1 MSNVECPTRHLTFDI
16 WHLPSKMKVAI
27 YGQYYQNSTEPIIR
41 DIFVFF
47 NNNGVEMV
55 IEANFLKML
64 YEKQLVKKEYK
75 TFDSYKQ
82 LDSSFDMMISI
93 GGDGTILRAA
103 TLVRDSGIPIL
114 GINAGRLGFLASVQK
129 DNIDPFLQFVIDRN
143 YTVSKRTLLS
153 LECDPP
159 NEQILDI
166 NFAMNEITVSR
177 KDTTSMITI
186 DTFLNAEFLNSYW
199 ADGLIIATPTGSTG
213 YSMSCGGPILTPD
226 VKSLVITP
234 IAPHNLTARPLVIPD
249 ETEIRLKVSGREEQ
263 YLVSLDSRIASI
275 RNESTLTIRKTP
287 FQINMVEI
295 PHETFLKTL
304 RNKLLWGED
313 KRN

>member
-1 MSNVECPTRHLTFDI
+1 
-16 WHLPSKMKVAI
+16 MKVAI

-47 NNNGVEMV
+47 NENSVEMV
-55 IEANFLKML
+55 IEAEFLKIL
-64 YEKQLVKKEYK
+64 YEKQLIKKSYK
-75 TFDSYKQ
+75 TFSSHVE

-114 GINAGRLGFLASVQK
+114 GINAGRLGFLAMVQK
-129 DNIDPFLQFVIDRN
+129 DNISAFLNFVIKKE
-143 YTVSKRTLLS
+143 YTISPRTLLS
-153 LECDPP
+153 VTSDPV
-159 NEQILDI
+159 NSDISSI
-166 NFAMNEITVSR
+166 NFAMNEISVSR

-186 DTFLNAEFLNSYW
+186 ETYLDGEFLNSYW

-213 YSMSCGGPILTPD
+213 YSMSCGGPILTPH

-234 IAPHNLTARPLVIPD
+234 IAPHNLNARPLVIPD
-249 ETEIRLKVSGREEQ
+249 ETEIKLKVSGREEQ
-263 YLVSLDSRIASI
+263 YLVSLDSRIASVK
-275 RNESTLTIRKTP
+275 NESVLIIKKTP
-287 FQINMVEI
+287 FMINMVEI
-295 PHETFLKTL
+295 PGETFLKTL